1 MAIEDKTAKSAPA
14 FNSSNLN
21 QSRAASR
28 GTYFVQTKPTRVSPL
43 KKTAPKVNPAKIL
56 SMKLQKQ
63 KSVFEDPAPES
74 NIHLDLSGLKT
85 ALSRLAMILLALLV
99 AGGIGYGVYYFFIQK
114 NASLTEQNTADNAKE
129 ARIIKAATAKILA
142 GDYSG
147 GEVDLSRYS
156 ATTHNL
162 DSCNYARLLSAYLIL
177 YVNTGRGDS
186 VPAMEAAKENNYYL
200 EKCIEEGE
208 K

>member
-43 KKTAPKVNPAKIL
+43 KKAAPKTNPAKIL

-99 AGGIGYGVYYFFIQK
+99 AGGIGYGVYYFIIREKPDAEVATENNARDTRVLESAIARIDAEDFTGAETLISRYDGAE
-114 NASLTEQNTADNAKE
+114 ASLSTCNL
-129 ARIIKAATAKILA
+129 ARFYVIRLA
-142 GDYSG
+142 IY
-147 GEVDLSRYS
+147 ERTY
-156 ATTHNL
+156 
-162 DSCNYARLLSAYLIL
+162 
-177 YVNTGRGDS
+177 RGNS
-186 VPAMEAAKENNYYL
+186 VPAAEAAKNAVASL
-200 EKCIEEGE
+200 ERCLKEGNI
-208 K
+208 

>member
-43 KKTAPKVNPAKIL
+43 KKAAPKTNPAKIL

-99 AGGIGYGVYYFFIQK
+99 AGGIGYAIYYFATREKVENSTFTFES
-114 NASLTEQNTADNAKE
+114 SLNRRLTAAV
-129 ARIIKAATAKILA
+129 ARVQG
-142 GDYSG
+142 GDYNG
-147 GEVDLSRYS
+147 AETILNQIDVKNEATCTKARYY
-156 ATTHNL
+156 AAY
-162 DSCNYARLLSAYLIL
+162 NYL
-177 YVNTGRGDS
+177 YAESGRGGS
-186 VPAMEAAKENNYYL
+186 VPARDVAKYLSEIMDECIKEAK
-200 EKCIEEGE
+200 
-208 K
+208 